1 MVASL
6 LRGPRLSVFLCI
18 ILATLWLSF
27 VYCFFL
33 PQAFPQLCP
42 LLLERVECALRGVA
56 SSPLCRLLPV
66 LQQVRQR
73 EEREHRWLSMVLAVY
88 VLFNYCR
95 SYKELSE
102 SLLGW
107 FAFSGV
113 SHDRVVLVHFQP

>member
-73 EEREHRWLSMVLAVY
+73 EEREHRWAFY
-88 VLFNYCR
+88 GAC
-95 SYKELSE
+95 
-102 SLLGW
+102 SLR
-107 FAFSGV
+107 AFQLLPFLQGT
-113 SHDRVVLVHFQP
+113 Q